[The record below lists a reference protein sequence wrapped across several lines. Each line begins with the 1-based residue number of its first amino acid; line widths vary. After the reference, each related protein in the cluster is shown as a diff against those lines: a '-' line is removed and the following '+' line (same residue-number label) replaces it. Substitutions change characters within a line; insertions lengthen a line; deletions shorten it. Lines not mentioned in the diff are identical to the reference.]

1 LKILV
6 IKHGALG
13 DIILAASAF
22 AAIRAAHAEDEITL
36 MTTPPFAGFLSA
48 SPWFNHIITDAR
60 PDFWNIPGVMKLRR
74 QLRGFDMVYDLQT
87 SSRSSRYFELA
98 GKPRWSGVAS
108 GCALPDANQQ
118 RDFIHTR
125 ERLTGQL
132 AAAGIVEL
140 SPPDLSWAKAD
151 ISRFMLPPRFALLVP
166 GAAPHRP
173 EKRWPEAKFAA
184 LAKQLPMP
192 AVVVGSKFEAPLA
205 AAIRSFAPQTIDL
218 TGQTSLSEL
227 LSVINLAS
235 LAVGNDT
242 GPMHMAAALG
252 VTSLV
257 MFSSASNP
265 ALTAPRYPDG
275 GWPII
280 LQAPHL
286 AGLSVAQIVAALP

>member
-1 LKILV
+1 MKILI

-13 DIILAASAF
+13 DIILAAAAF
-22 AAIRAAHAEDEITL
+22 GAIKAAHALDDITL
-36 MTTPPFAGFLSA
+36 MTTLPFAGFLSA
-48 SPWFNHIITDAR
+48 SPWFDHIITDTR
-60 PDFWNIPGVMKLRR
+60 PDFWNIPGIMKLRQ

-98 GKPRWSGVAS
+98 GKPRWSGVVA
-108 GCALPDANQQ
+108 GCALPHADPQ

-125 ERLTGQL
+125 ERLAGQL
-132 AAAGIVEL
+132 AAAGIDQL
-140 SPPDLSWAKAD
+140 PPPDFSWAKAD
-151 ISRFMLPPRFALLVP
+151 ISRFMLPARFALLVP

-184 LAKQLPMP
+184 LAAQLPMP
-192 AVVVGSKFEAPLA
+192 VVVVGSKFETPLA
-205 AAIRSFAPQTIDL
+205 ATIRSFAPLAIDL
-218 TGQTSLSEL
+218 TGQTNLSEL
-227 LSVINLAS
+227 LSVISRAS

-257 MFSSASNP
+257 MFSAASDP
-265 ALTAPRYPDG
+265 KLTAPRYPDG

>member
-1 LKILV
+1 MRLLI

-22 AAIRAAHAEDEITL
+22 AAIRTAHADDEITL
-36 MTTPPFAGFLSA
+36 LTTPPFVSLLSA
-48 SPWFNHIITDAR
+48 SPWFDHVISDAR
-60 PDFWNIPGVMKLRR
+60 PEAWNIPGILKLRS
-74 QLRGFDMVYDLQT
+74 QLSGFDMVYDLQT
-87 SSRSSRYFELA
+87 SSRSSRYFALA
-98 GKPRWSGVAS
+98 GKPRWSGIAA
-108 GCALPDANQQ
+108 GCALPHSDPQ

-125 ERLTGQL
+125 ERLAGQL
-132 AAAGIVEL
+132 AVAGIVDL
-140 SPPDLSWAKAD
+140 PRPDFSWAQPD

-166 GAAPHRP
+166 GAAMHRP

-184 LAKQLPMP
+184 LAAQLPMRV
-192 AVVVGSKFEAPLA
+192 VVVGSRVETPLA
-205 AAIRSFAPQTIDL
+205 AIIRSFAPQTIDL
-218 TGQTSLSEL
+218 TGQTSLLEL
-227 LSVINLAS
+227 LAVISRAS

-257 MFSSASNP
+257 MFSAASDP
-265 ALTAPRYPDG
+265 KLTAPRYPDG

>member
-1 LKILV
+1 MKILV

-22 AAIRAAHAEDEITL
+22 AAIRAAHADDEITL

-60 PDFWNIPGVMKLRR
+60 PEPWNISGIMKLRR

-87 SSRSSRYFELA
+87 SSRSTRYFELA
-98 GKPRWSGVAS
+98 GKPRWNGIAP
-108 GCALPDANQQ
+108 GCAMPHTDPQ

-125 ERLTGQL
+125 ERLAGQL
-132 AAAGIVEL
+132 AAAGIANL
-140 SPPDLSWAKAD
+140 QPPDFSWVQAD

-166 GAAPHRP
+166 GAALHRP

-184 LAKQLPMP
+184 LAAQLPMRV
-192 AVVVGSKFEAPLA
+192 VVVGSRSEAPLA
-205 AAIRSFAPQTIDL
+205 AVIRSFAPQAIDL
-218 TGQTSLSEL
+218 TGQTSLLEL
-227 LSVINLAS
+227 IAVISRAT

-257 MFSSASNP
+257 MFSAASDP
-265 ALTAPRYPDG
+265 KLTAPRYPDG

>member
-1 LKILV
+1 MKILV
-6 IKHGALG
+6 IKHSALG
-13 DIILAASAF
+13 DIILAAAAF
-22 AAIRAAHAEDEITL
+22 AAIRAAHAADEVTL

-48 SPWFNHIITDAR
+48 SPWFDKVITDAR
-60 PDFWNIPGVMKLRR
+60 PDFWNILGVMTLRR

-98 GKPRWSGVAS
+98 GKPRWSGIAS
-108 GCALPDANQQ
+108 GCAFPDADPQ
-118 RDFIHTR
+118 RNFIHTR
-125 ERLTGQL
+125 ERLAGQL
-132 AAAGIVEL
+132 AAAGIDKL

-151 ISRFMLPPRFALLVP
+151 ISRFMLPPRFTLLVP

-184 LAKQLPMP
+184 LAKQLTMP
-192 AVVVGSKFEAPLA
+192 AVVVGSLFEAPLA
-205 AAIRSFAPQTIDL
+205 KVIRSFAPQSIDL
-218 TGQTSLSEL
+218 TGQTSLLEL
-227 LSVINLAS
+227 MSVISRAS

-242 GPMHMAAALG
+242 GPMHMAAAMG

-265 ALTAPRYPDG
+265 TLTAPRYPDG
-275 GWPII
+275 GWPAI

-286 AGLSVAQIVAALP
+286 AGLSVAQVVAALP